1 MNILNKHMT
10 TRTTLALVM
19 ALLPATLAQATPP
32 GTFSAAE
39 YDAAKAKAKE
49 EGKPIAIV
57 TTELKSNCPKCV
69 AGNEAVIKAMKRD
82 YVLVIEEDKDKG
94 KIPAQ
99 VKQRTYPI
107 YKTKGNIT
115 PIVAVLSQTDETLLS
130 GLCYKQI
137 SADGKKAF
145 TTLKTEVDAALA
157 KQAEAKPAVADK
169 PKPADEKPQIESGG
183 MRDWVNADGKT
194 IKAEALSRT
203 DSSISLKL
211 ENGKV
216 VDYPLDKL
224 SEGSRQYALDSVDEE

>member
-1 MNILNKHMT
+1 MKHMT
-10 TRTTLALVM
+10 TRSTLGLVM
-19 ALLPATLAQATPP
+19 AILSATLVNATPP

-39 YDAAKAKAKE
+39 YEAAKAKAKE

-99 VKQRTYPI
+99 VKQRTFPI
-107 YKTKGNIT
+107 YKSKGNIT
-115 PIVAVLSQTDETLLS
+115 PIVAVMSHTDETLLS

-137 SADGKKAF
+137 SADGRKAF
-145 TTLKTEVDAALA
+145 TTLKAEVDAALA
-157 KQAEAKPAVADK
+157 KQAEAQPAAAEQ
-169 PKPADEKPQIESGG
+169 PKPAEDKPDPTGGG
-183 MRDWVNADGKT
+183 MRDWVNAEGKT

-203 DSSISLKL
+203 ETSVTLKL

-224 SEGSRQYALDSVDEE
+224 SEGSRQYALDSLDEE